1 MDIRSFL
8 NRSNKKKRDLK
19 SGSKENDAPKRQSE
33 ESPDVSCLDSPTS
46 PGNVFAESLRSNECV
61 EILMNC
67 LKNLE
72 KEVKE
77 LKDLASSNNAN
88 QIKGERQLLDLK
100 DAVDFISNKLDH
112 FESDRLEKKKIIE
125 VSDLSEKVTYLR
137 GKVDSITAE
146 TDRQE
151 QYSRRNCL
159 LIHGIP
165 ENKNENTD
173 VLTMEVIDTMID
185 IKIVENNIDRTHR
198 IGNQKKNGKPRPV
211 IIKFVRYNDRKKV
224 FSSKKL
230 LKDSGVSIT
239 ESLNGFRMKKLTNT
253 RENFGF
259 RNVWTVDV
267 GMFYS
272 ENGSQHPKIYYN
284 LLILTVVVLRKM
296 EILCAILFALF
307 SLSLFLGISESF
319 FSHVCL
325 HNSTLQCAIT
335 PLIIC
340 FDFKIK
346 NYFNYSSFI
355 SLKYQGCFFKKCT
368 ETKIIILF
376 LKFII

>member
-272 ENGSQHPKIYYN
+272 GEWLPTS
-284 LLILTVVVLRKM
+284 
-296 EILCAILFALF
+296 
-307 SLSLFLGISESF
+307 
-319 FSHVCL
+319 
-325 HNSTLQCAIT
+325 
-335 PLIIC
+335 
-340 FDFKIK
+340 
-346 NYFNYSSFI
+346 
-355 SLKYQGCFFKKCT
+355 
-368 ETKIIILF
+368 
-376 LKFII
+376 